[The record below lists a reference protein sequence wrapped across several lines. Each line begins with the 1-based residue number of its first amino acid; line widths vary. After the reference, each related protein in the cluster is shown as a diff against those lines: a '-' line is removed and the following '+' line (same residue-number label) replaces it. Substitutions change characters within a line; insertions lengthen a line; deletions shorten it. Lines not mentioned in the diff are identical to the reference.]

1 MGSMGSKGE
10 RGVSLVEI
18 LVALCIVGLAI
29 APLLGLF
36 RSGRATSES
45 NLEKLQAVYLAQ
57 KALEQVRREA
67 EVRFDTLVSVPAAA
81 PLVAERIEDIC
92 YYFRRVDVFGHNL
105 GNRFVFP
112 ELAGKLKDFSCSVE
126 IRPWEGLKNCKL
138 VVVTIYFSRKALGGR
153 PGSYT
158 LETLISKRD
167 LY

>member
-1 MGSMGSKGE
+1 M
-10 RGVSLVEI
+10 EI

-29 APLLGLF
+29 SPLMGLF
-36 RSGRATSES
+36 RSGRATSEA

-57 KALEQVRREA
+57 KAIEQVRREA
-67 EVRFDTLVSVPAAA
+67 ELRFDQLVSVPNAA
-81 PLVAERIEDIC
+81 PLIAEEINDVC

-105 GNRFVFP
+105 GNRAVFP
-112 ELAGKLKDFSCSVE
+112 HLSKKLANFRCSVE
-126 IRPWEGLKNCKL
+126 IVPWNGMKNCKQ
-138 VVVTIYFSRKALGGR
+138 VTVTIYFPRTSLGGR